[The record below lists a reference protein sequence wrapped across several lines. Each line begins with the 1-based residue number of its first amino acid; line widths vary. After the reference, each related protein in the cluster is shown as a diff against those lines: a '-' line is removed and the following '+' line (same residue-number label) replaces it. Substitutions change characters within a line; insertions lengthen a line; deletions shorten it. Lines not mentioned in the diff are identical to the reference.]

1 MLAPFPSLSELAI
14 GVDRKLY
21 IKFMPTEK
29 NFEQSPESQFEKE
42 FQAEIKDL
50 SDFSGLTLEEISKS
64 AIKNILDD
72 IEKNIEKKKSLEG
85 HYRRKFNLSDDQPL
99 TEALQYCAQES
110 LEKYHQSIVEKKQ
123 SFQKQA
129 EDCYNLAKKRGY
141 ITEAKKIDIII
152 SNPFLNKG
160 LERLEYKIDLN
171 TFNPDLNSVIID
183 CEQTNRALAHEMGHA
198 LSYYPEQSKDGFR
211 DIVKKPDGK
220 TTLKKNYWFNEG
232 VTIIWEEL
240 SVNDDSVIP
249 SRNDPRDSY
258 YWYRETTRLILKES
272 VVSDELAL
280 RAYFGNEETRQTLE
294 DKINNRFNC
303 SLDDLECLSFS
314 QDIGMTKKIIAGEK
328 VELKI
333 KKSTHETVIKIMKK
347 LSEIFPNVSIK
358 EVKE

>member
-1 MLAPFPSLSELAI
+1 MPS
-14 GVDRKLY
+14 
-21 IKFMPTEK
+21 EK
-29 NFEQSPESQFEKE
+29 DFEKSLE
-42 FQAEIKDL
+42 NQIEENFGARARDL
-50 SDFSGLTLEEISKS
+50 TDFSGLTLNEISEK
-64 AIKNILDD
+64 AIKNILD
-72 IEKNIEKKKSLEG
+72 EAASKKVPEN
-85 HYRRKFNLSDDQPL
+85 HFRQKFHLAANQPFAV
-99 TEALQYCAQES
+99 ALQHFAKES
-110 LEKYHQSIVEKKQ
+110 VEKYHQSIVEKKQ

-141 ITEAKKIDIII
+141 ITEAKKVDIII
-152 SNPFLNKG
+152 SDSFLNKG
-160 LERLEYKIDLN
+160 LEHSEHAITLN
-171 TFNPDLNSVIID
+171 SFDPDLNSVIMGYN
-183 CEQTNRALAHEMGHA
+183 QPNRGLAHEMGHA
-198 LSYYPEQSKDGFR
+198 LSYYPEQSRDGFR

-272 VVSDELAL
+272 GASDELAL
-280 RAYFGNEETRQTLE
+280 QAYFGNEETRQTLE